1 MLQINAEMCYDVAA
15 FCFFVFFFLSGLSLD
30 STKRTAARLP
40 DHPVHRAREEY
51 CYISFF
57 GSVIEVH
64 IC

>member
-1 MLQINAEMCYDVAA
+1 MLRVNAEVCYDVAA
-15 FCFFVFFFLSGLSLD
+15 FFLSGLSLD